1 MSDHVYWII
10 EAEVNDGKLDELKSL
25 MAEMSDATF
34 SDEPGALN
42 YEWSLSEDEKVV
54 HIFERYTDSAAT
66 MIHMANFGA
75 KFGARFMGAL
85 KPTKCTLYGAPDDQV
100 RKAMKPMGAILM
112 TSAAGFSR

>member
-10 EAEVNDGKLDELKSL
+10 EAEVNDGKVDELKSL

-54 HIFERYTDSAAT
+54 HIFERYIDSAAT
-66 MIHMANFGA
+66 MIHMGNFGA
-75 KFGARFMGAL
+75 KFAARFMGVL
-85 KPTKCTLYGAPDDQV
+85 KPTKCTLYGAPDEKV
-100 RKAMKPMGAILM
+100 RKAMSPMGAVLM